1 MKRMTSRE
9 RRAEERRI
17 LAEMDEAMQE
27 QAVQKQE
34 TGEETAG
41 KDVKTK
47 KTVKTTKKQDDSM
60 PSTLHCKRCKTV
72 MENGVCPAC
81 GFKVYVPMDE
91 EKRKKIKL
99 ALTVVGFVVFIII
112 FVALQFKKA

>member
-27 QAVQKQE
+27 QSVQKQE

-47 KTVKTTKKQDDSM
+47 KKQDDSM

>member
-27 QAVQKQE
+27 QA
-34 TGEETAG
+34 EEKA
-41 KDVKTK
+41 K
-47 KTVKTTKKQDDSM
+47 KEEKSAPTRKPDELM
-60 PSTLHCKRCKTV
+60 PDTLHCRRCKTV
-72 MENGVCPAC
+72 MENGVCPNC
-81 GFKVYVPMDE
+81 GFKVYMPMDE
-91 EKRKKIKL
+91 EQRGKIKL

-112 FVALQFKKA
+112 FVVMQIKKG